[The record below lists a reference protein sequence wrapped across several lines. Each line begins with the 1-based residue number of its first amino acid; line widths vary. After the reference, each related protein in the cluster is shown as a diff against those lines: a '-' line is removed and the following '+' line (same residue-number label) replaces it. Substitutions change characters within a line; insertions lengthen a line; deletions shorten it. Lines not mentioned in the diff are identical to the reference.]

1 LTLENRMHIASVEI
15 PGRIFLAPLAAYTSW
30 PFRRICRRFGAA
42 LATTEVVKASAL
54 LLGIPATLQVLEFK
68 PDEHPIAGQLLAAD
82 PAEAGEGAA
91 RLGEMGFDLVDL
103 NCGCP
108 KRRVLSDG
116 MGGALMASPEQVER
130 IVAQMVRRA
139 KTPVTV
145 KMRAGRF
152 KGRPTAVEMARRC
165 EGAGAAALCVH
176 PRPAEGA
183 AAAPPDWRVIAEVK
197 RAVSIPVIGN
207 GGIHTPADV
216 ARMFRETA
224 CDAVAVGQAA
234 IGKPWIFRQ
243 AAALL
248 EDGRET
254 PPPSQAEIRA
264 ALLEHYRGLVAH
276 QGERRGTI
284 AMRKQSCRYA
294 KHLAGGKAFN
304 LAVIQASSEK
314 EFMDAV
320 AACLTAAARSA
331 RRT

>member
-1 LTLENRMHIASVEI
+1 MRIASVEI
-15 PGRIFLAPLAAYTSW
+15 PGRVFLAPLAAYTSW

-42 LATTEVVKASAL
+42 LVTSEVIKARDL
-54 LLGIPATLQVLEFK
+54 LRGIPATLQVLEFK
-68 PDEHPIAGQLLAAD
+68 PDEHPIGGQLLAAD
-82 PAEAGEGAA
+82 PAEAGDGAA
-91 RLGEMGFDLVDL
+91 RLGELGFDIVDL

-116 MGGALMASPEQVER
+116 MGGALMGSPEQVEK

-139 KTPVTV
+139 NRPVTV

-152 KGRPTAVEMARRC
+152 KDRPTAVEMARRC
-165 EGAGAAALCVH
+165 EGAGAASLCVH

-183 AAAPPDWRVIAEVK
+183 ASAPPDWRIIAEVK
-197 RAVSIPVIGN
+197 RAVSIPVTGN
-207 GGIHTPADV
+207 GGVHTPADV
-216 ARMFRETA
+216 ARMFRETG

-234 IGKPWIFRQ
+234 LGRPWIFRM

-248 EDGRET
+248 DDGREI

-264 ALLEHYRGLVAH
+264 ALLDHYRGLVEH

-284 AMRKQSCRYA
+284 SMRKQSCHYA
-294 KHLAGGKAFN
+294 KHLTHGKAFN
-304 LAVIQASSEK
+304 LAVIHASSEK

-320 AACLTAAARSA
+320 EEYLT
-331 RRT
+331 

>member
-1 LTLENRMHIASVEI
+1 
-15 PGRIFLAPLAAYTSW
+15 
-30 PFRRICRRFGAA
+30 
-42 LATTEVVKASAL
+42 
-54 LLGIPATLQVLEFK
+54 
-68 PDEHPIAGQLLAAD
+68 
-82 PAEAGEGAA
+82 
-91 RLGEMGFDLVDL
+91 
-103 NCGCP
+103 
-108 KRRVLSDG
+108 

-152 KGRPTAVEMARRC
+152 KGQPTAVEMARRC

-216 ARMFRETA
+216 ARMFRETG

-234 IGKPWIFRQ
+234 IGRPWIFRQ

-248 EDGRET
+248 EDGREP

-264 ALLEHYRGLVAH
+264 ALIEHYRGLVAH

-320 AACLTAAARSA
+320 DAWLT
-331 RRT
+331 TGDFP

>member
-1 LTLENRMHIASVEI
+1 MRIASVEI
-15 PGRIFLAPLAAYTSW
+15 SGRIFLAPLAGYTSW
-30 PFRRICRRFGAA
+30 PFRRLCRRFGAA
-42 LATTEVVKASAL
+42 LATTEVVKAYTL
-54 LLGIPATLQVLEFK
+54 LAGVAATLQVLEFK
-68 PDEHPIAGQLLAAD
+68 PDEHPIAGQLLASD
-82 PAEAGEGAA
+82 PAEAGEAAA

-116 MGGALMASPEQVER
+116 MGGALMASPEQVEK

-139 KTPVTV
+139 RTPVTV

-152 KGRPTAVEMARRC
+152 KGQPTAVETARRC
-165 EGAGAAALCVH
+165 EAAGAAAVCVH

-197 RAVSIPVIGN
+197 RAVSIPITGN

-216 ARMFRETA
+216 ARMFRETG

-234 IGKPWIFRQ
+234 IGRPWIFRQ

-284 AMRKQSCRYA
+284 SMRKQSCHYA
-294 KHLAGGKAFN
+294 KRLAGGKAFN
-304 LAVIQASSEK
+304 LAVVKASSEK

-320 AACLTAAARSA
+320 DACLTTGDAP
-331 RRT
+331 

>member
-1 LTLENRMHIASVEI
+1 V
-15 PGRIFLAPLAAYTSW
+15 
-30 PFRRICRRFGAA
+30 
-42 LATTEVVKASAL
+42 TTEVVKASAL
-54 LLGIPATLQVLEFK
+54 LLDIPATLQVLEFK
-68 PDEHPIAGQLLAAD
+68 PDEHPISGQLLAAD
-82 PAEAGEGAA
+82 PAEAGEAAA
-91 RLGEMGFDLVDL
+91 RLGEMGFDLADF

-108 KRRVLSDG
+108 KRRVVSDG
-116 MGGALMASPEQVER
+116 MGGALMDSPGQVGK

-139 KTPVTV
+139 STPVTV

-152 KGRPTAVEMARRC
+152 KDRPTAVEMARRC
-165 EGAGAAALCVH
+165 EGAGAAAICVH

-183 AAAPPDWRVIAEVK
+183 SSVPPDWRVIAEVK

-216 ARMFRETA
+216 ARMFGETG

-234 IGKPWIFRQ
+234 IGRPWIFRQ

-248 EDGRET
+248 DEGCET

-284 AMRKQSCRYA
+284 SMRKQSCHYA
-294 KHLAGGKAFN
+294 KRLARGKEFN
-304 LAVIQASSEK
+304 LAVIKASSEK

-320 AACLTAAARSA
+320 AEYLTNGDI
-331 RRT
+331 

>member
-1 LTLENRMHIASVEI
+1 MRIASVEI
-15 PGRIFLAPLAAYTSW
+15 SGRVFLAPLAAYTSW

-42 LATTEVVKASAL
+42 LVTTEVVKARDL
-54 LLGIPATLQVLEFK
+54 LRGIPATLQVLDFK
-68 PDEHPIAGQLLAAD
+68 PDERPIAGQLLTGD
-82 PAEAGEGAA
+82 PDEAGEGAA
-91 RLGEMGFDLVDL
+91 RLGELGFDIVDL

-116 MGGALMASPEQVER
+116 MGGELMGSPELVEK

-139 KTPVTV
+139 GRPVTV

-152 KGRPTAVEMARRC
+152 KDRPTAVEMARRC
-165 EGAGAAALCVH
+165 EAAGAAGLCVH

-197 RAVSIPVIGN
+197 GAVSIPVTGN

-216 ARMFRETA
+216 VRMVGETG

-234 IGKPWIFRQ
+234 MGKPWIFRQ
-243 AAALL
+243 AEALL
-248 EDGRET
+248 EGREL
-254 PPPSQAEIRA
+254 PEPAQEEIRA
-264 ALLEHYRGLVAH
+264 ALIEHFRGLVAH

-284 AMRKQSCRYA
+284 AMRKQSCHYA
-294 KHLAGGKAFN
+294 KHLKRGKAFN
-304 LAVIQASSEK
+304 LAVIRASTEK

-320 AACLTAAARSA
+320 AEYLA
-331 RRT
+331 

>member
-1 LTLENRMHIASVEI
+1 MRIASVEI
-15 PGRIFLAPLAAYTSW
+15 SGRIFLAPLAAYTSW

-42 LATTEVVKASAL
+42 LVTTEVVKAREL
-54 LLGIPATLQVLEFK
+54 LRGIPATLQVLDFK
-68 PDEHPIAGQLLAAD
+68 PDEHPIAGQLLASD

-91 RLGEMGFDLVDL
+91 RLGEMGFDIVDL

-116 MGGALMASPEQVER
+116 MGGALMASPEQVEK

-139 KTPVTV
+139 RTPVTV

-152 KGRPTAVEMARRC
+152 KDQPTAVEMARRC

-183 AAAPPDWRVIAEVK
+183 AAAPPDWRIIAEVK
-197 RAVSIPVIGN
+197 RAVSIPVTGN

-216 ARMFRETA
+216 ARMFRETG

-234 IGKPWIFRQ
+234 IGRPWIFRQ

-248 EDGRET
+248 DDGTRDAAAVAGGDSSR
-254 PPPSQAEIRA
+254 PARSLSRPRRAPGRA
-264 ALLEHYRGLVAH
+264 ARHDLHAQAVVPLRQAPRARKGVQPRRH
-276 QGERRGTI
+276 QGVVGERSTWTPWRSILGTAI
-284 AMRKQSCRYA
+284 SDC
-294 KHLAGGKAFN
+294 
-304 LAVIQASSEK
+304 
-314 EFMDAV
+314 
-320 AACLTAAARSA
+320 
-331 RRT
+331 

>member
-1 LTLENRMHIASVEI
+1 MAPQPTLRIGNLEI
-15 PGRIFLAPLAAYTSW
+15 GGRVFLAPLAAYTSW

-42 LATTEVVKASAL
+42 LVTTEVVKARDL
-54 LLGIPATLQVLEFK
+54 LRGIPATLQVLDFK

-91 RLGEMGFDLVDL
+91 RLGELGFDIVDL

-108 KRRVLSDG
+108 KRRVLSDD
-116 MGGALMASPEQVER
+116 MGGALMGSPEQVEK

-152 KGRPTAVEMARRC
+152 KDKPTAVEMARRC
-165 EGAGAAALCVH
+165 AGAGAAAICVH

-183 AAAPPDWRVIAEVK
+183 ATAPPDWRIIAEVK
-197 RAVSIPVIGN
+197 RAVSIPVTGN
-207 GGIHTPADV
+207 GGIHTAADV
-216 ARMFRETA
+216 ARMFQETG

-234 IGKPWIFRQ
+234 IGRPWIFRQ
-243 AAALL
+243 SAALL
-248 EDGRET
+248 DEGREL
-254 PPPSQAEIRA
+254 PAPSQEEIRA
-264 ALLEHYRGLVAH
+264 ALLDHYRGLVEH

-284 AMRKQSCRYA
+284 SMRKQSCHYA
-294 KHLAGGKAFN
+294 KHLTRGKAFN
-304 LAVIQASSEK
+304 LAVIKASSEK

-320 AACLTAAARSA
+320 SEYLTDE
-331 RRT
+331 